1 MFIGEF
7 THSLDSKGR
16 ISIPSKF
23 RDKLSENAVITKGFD
38 KNLFIFPQ
46 EQWEKKAQKLAS
58 RSSYK
63 ANIRALKRHMLA
75 GAMDVEIDNQGRVL
89 IPNYLRD
96 YADLD
101 DKVVIAGLYNQ
112 LELWDEE
119 KWEQRKQERERNS
132 EDIAE
137 KLGDLEML

>member
-16 ISIPSKF
+16 LSIPSKF
-23 RDKLSENAVITKGFD
+23 RDKLTAGAAITKGFD
-38 KNLFIFPQ
+38 ENLFIFPQ
-46 EQWEKKAQKLAS
+46 EEWEKKAERLAD
-58 RSSYK
+58 RNSYK
-63 ANIRALKRHMLA
+63 ANTRALKRHMLA

-89 IPNYLRD
+89 IPEYLRD
-96 YADLD
+96 YADLK

-119 KWEQRKQERERNS
+119 NWEQRKKERERNS

-137 KLGDLEML
+137 RLGDLEMF